1 LSHPLQTVQLTLTDT
16 PAGLVNVRSTFE
28 PRVGRG
34 TSPAQA
40 LSMDMCR
47 QATHAGHSVAHS
59 EAHAPLLAF
68 AKRLLDPEDLGH
80 AVTPEVR
87 DCARVALGRT
97 QAEPATGSTERPALI
112 YISGPMTDVPDHNRH
127 AFNLAAQALRTAGW
141 QVFNPAENGL
151 PTEAPWAEHLRV
163 DIKHLMDCTH
173 VATLDGWQNS
183 RGATLEVRVAT
194 QLGMQV
200 SSLQHWLSQATA
212 EARALEVAA

>member
-1 LSHPLQTVQLTLTDT
+1 MSHALQTVHIMLTDL
-16 PAGLVNVRSTFE
+16 PNSSVNVRSSFA
-28 PRVGRG
+28 PAVGRS

-47 QATHAGHSVAHS
+47 QAAHHGHPVSHS

-87 DCARVALGRT
+87 DCAREALGRT
-97 QAEPATGSTERPALI
+97 QAEPATGTERPPLI
-112 YISGPMTDVPDHNRH
+112 YISGPMTDVPDFNHP

-141 QVFNPAENGL
+141 AVFNPAENGM
-151 PTEAPWAEHLRV
+151 PDEAPWAEHMRV
-163 DIKHLMDCTH
+163 DIAQLMRCTH

-183 RGATLEVRVAT
+183 RGATLEVHIAT
-194 QLGMQV
+194 RLGLQV
-200 SSLQHWLSQATA
+200 SSLQHWVSQATA
-212 EARALEVAA
+212 EARALEAAA

>member
-1 LSHPLQTVQLTLTDT
+1 MTQPTHTVQLTLTDT
-16 PAGLVNVRSTFE
+16 PTGPVAVHSSFE
-28 PRVGRG
+28 PAVGRN

-47 QATHAGHSVAHS
+47 QAAHAGHTVAHS

-87 DCARVALGRT
+87 DCARVALGRAPVVANNPQLRT
-97 QAEPATGSTERPALI
+97 PLI
-112 YISGPMTDVPDHNRH
+112 YISGPMTDVPS
-127 AFNLAAQALRTAGW
+127 FNHPTFHMAALALRAAGW
-141 QVFNPAENGL
+141 QVFNPAENGM
-151 PTEAPWAEHLRV
+151 PDEAPWAEHLRV
-163 DIKHLMDCTH
+163 DIAALMRCTH

-183 RGATLEVRVAT
+183 RGATLEVHIAT
-194 QLGMQV
+194 RLGMQV

-212 EARALEVAA
+212 EARALEATV